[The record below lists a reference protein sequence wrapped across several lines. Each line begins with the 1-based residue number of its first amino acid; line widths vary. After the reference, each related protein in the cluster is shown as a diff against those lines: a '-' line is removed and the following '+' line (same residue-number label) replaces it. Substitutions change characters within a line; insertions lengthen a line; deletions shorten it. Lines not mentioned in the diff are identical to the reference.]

1 MLGKNKILSI
11 IGYALSHSK
20 ADQTEVLLNSYHSY
34 LTRFANSQVHQNV
47 AEHNNLLSVRVIIG
61 KRIGVSSTN
70 SLDKKSIE
78 KTLQRAFEIAKHQ
91 QENPDFISLP
101 KASKR
106 TYKDVKTYFK
116 STAEFNEIQRK
127 ERVRE
132 MIDIIKGKGLRA
144 FGSFT
149 TGISETVVA
158 NSLGVFAYNIAT
170 DAYSNV
176 VAIGKDSSGYAQNSS
191 RDVRKVDTKGI
202 AEKAADKAIL
212 GRDPIELPPG
222 NYPVLLESLATA
234 ELIEFLG
241 WLGMGAKAFYEGRSF
256 MSGRLGERITS
267 DSITIYDDAY
277 DKRGFTFPFDF
288 EGVPKRRVLIIDEGV
303 AQKVVYDSLTAF
315 KHKRKSTG
323 HALPAPNPSGP
334 IPTNLILSPGESE
347 WGEMV
352 KSTDRGILI
361 TRFHYTNSVDPKRT
375 IITGMTRD
383 GTFLV
388 ERGEITKGVKNLRFT
403 QSILEALS
411 EVSMIEDRLTLIGG
425 GAGYEGRFATGVL
438 VPALKIEKFTFS
450 GKTTF

>member
-1 MLGKNKILSI
+1 MLGKDKVSSI
-11 IGYALSHSK
+11 VGYALSHSK
-20 ADQTEVLLNSYHSY
+20 ADQTEVVLSSYHSY
-34 LTRFANSQVHQNV
+34 LTRFANSQIHQNV
-47 AEHNNLLSVRVIIG
+47 AEHNSLLSVRVIIG
-61 KRIGVSSTN
+61 KKIGVSSTN

-78 KTLQRAFEIAKHQ
+78 KTLQRALEIAKHQ
-91 QENPDFISLP
+91 KENTDFVSLP
-101 KASKR
+101 KAAKR
-106 TYKDVKTYFK
+106 VYRDVKTYFK

-127 ERVRE
+127 DRVKE
-132 MIDIIKGKGLRA
+132 MIEIVKEKGLRA

-149 TGISETVVA
+149 TGISETAVA

-176 VAIGKDSSGYAQNSS
+176 VAIGKDSSGYAQDSS
-191 RDVRKVDTKGI
+191 RDVKKVDTRRI
-202 AEKAADKAIL
+202 AERAASKAIL
-212 GRDPIELPPG
+212 GKDPIELPPG
-222 NYPVLLESLATA
+222 NYPVLLEPLASA
-234 ELIEFLG
+234 ELIHFLG

-256 MSGRLGERITS
+256 MSGKLGEKVTS

-277 DKRGFTFPFDF
+277 DKRGFAFPFDF
-288 EGVPKRRVLIIDEGV
+288 EGVPKKRVLLIEEGI
-303 AQKVVYDSLTAF
+303 AQGVVYDSLTAF

-323 HALPAPNPSGP
+323 HALPAPNPYGP
-334 IPTNLILSPGESE
+334 IPLNLILSPGESE
-347 WGEMV
+347 WEEMV
-352 KSTDRGILI
+352 KSTDKGILI
-361 TRFHYTNSVDPKRT
+361 TRFHYTNSVDQKKT

-388 ERGEITKGVKNLRFT
+388 EKGEITKGIKNLRFT

-438 VPALKIEKFTFS
+438 APGLKIEKFTFS